1 MITLENIKGSLDGNN
16 NFTDEVRDNI
26 YGLTNVFQE
35 RYPEISLE
43 NLDRCLK
50 TLKITKSNKFV
61 NKRISKYNPLTN
73 VLEFNKSE
81 MEKDYDMRHV
91 MMYHLL
97 EMITNNGEQVGF
109 NKNDMF
115 KALHA
120 GYTEILTNYLI
131 GNEGDNDY
139 LHNEIITTNMIA
151 LLVGNDVLFDSY
163 FHNDTEALI
172 KSLMNEGVELN
183 AKLN

>member
-1 MITLENIKGSLDGNN
+1 MITLENIKGSLDGNSN
-16 NFTDEVRDNI
+16 LTDEVRDNI
-26 YGLTNVFQE
+26 YGLTNVFQD

-50 TLKITKSNKFV
+50 TLKIIKSNKFV
-61 NKRISKYNPLTN
+61 NKRISKYNLATN

-97 EMITNNGEQVGF
+97 EMITNNGEQIGF
-109 NKNDMF
+109 NKNNIF
-115 KALHA
+115 EALHA

-131 GNEGDNDY
+131 GNEADNDY
-139 LHNEIITTNMIA
+139 LQNEIITTNMIA
-151 LLVGNDVLFDSY
+151 LLIGNDILFNAY
-163 FHNDTEALI
+163 FHNDTESLI
-172 KSLMNEGVELN
+172 RGLMNEGVEVN
-183 AKLN
+183 EKIN